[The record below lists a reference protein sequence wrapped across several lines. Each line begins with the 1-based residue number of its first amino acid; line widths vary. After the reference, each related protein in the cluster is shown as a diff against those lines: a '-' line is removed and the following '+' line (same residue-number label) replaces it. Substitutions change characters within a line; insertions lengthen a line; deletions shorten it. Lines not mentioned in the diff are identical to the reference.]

1 MVMKSFNTVVVLVDV
16 VVVIALFITWWPPS
30 LSSLS
35 KTLHHGPVK
44 KKRKKKNPQT
54 ERVFLVCF
62 LSFVL
67 QLFVNISAWHHHT
80 CSCSVHV
87 IMVLFLS
94 RMKGAHHHV

>member
-1 MVMKSFNTVVVLVDV
+1 MVL
-16 VVVIALFITWWPPS
+16 L
-30 LSSLS
+30 
-35 KTLHHGPVK
+35 K
-44 KKRKKKNPQT
+44 KKGEKNPQT

-67 QLFVNISAWHHHT
+67 QPIINISAWHHHT

-94 RMKGAHHHV
+94 VPHEGSPSPCVNIVLVGCTVNAS